1 MALCV
6 YDCQKLSQDIVVLV
20 AAVSVLVRYL

>member
-6 YDCQKLSQDIVVLV
+6 YDCQKLSQDIVVVV
-20 AAVSVLVRYL
+20 AAVSVLVRCL